1 MVTLAPSQPA
11 GLSLEAPPS
20 RPGALRRLLAR
31 FPDRDVD
38 APARPPSVGTPWET
52 RVLALLALAAYLFAG
67 WWLRHH
73 LHFAVGDAL
82 ARTANAKY
90 MLFAR
95 HPHFAALGFVWM
107 PIPTVSQLPAMLIA
121 EPLGCAADAGWVTT
135 AFWGAATVLV
145 LGRMSRHLGVPRI
158 TGLLIA
164 IAYAFNPVVLY
175 YAANGM
181 SEGPLFFFI
190 VLTFSGLL
198 RYLRDGDSTA
208 LLVAGLG
215 VAGCAL
221 DRYEAVPLLFVIMA
235 AVLLADL
242 RKFGRN
248 RAVTSTLL
256 VGIPGV
262 AGVSLWFLY
271 MKVIKGSFRAF
282 ITDASGNAQDAV
294 PGAKTAA
301 GSVLHPLTHVNDYAL
316 AAQSTPAASAP
327 INVSNTGL
335 DPIHYTLHFILSYA
349 PAIVLLPLLLLAVK
363 PLRRLWGVGALAAF
377 AVFLPGVTTYLLMH
391 IRSAGDPR
399 YFVSSVAVAVV
410 VVVALAARTNISVL
424 RFVVHP
430 FLILALLLGW
440 ETGVHAQ
447 VDRNATRQ
455 EQEWRVFE
463 VAYGHVDTRDT
474 REIVAWAGFAK
485 RFDKILKPGD
495 VAYDDV
501 RFSFEAELYST
512 KPKQFIINNDADFDK
527 ISADPYRPGVRIDY
541 VVTTS
546 GRGDGID
553 FGQRIVGADPT
564 AWQRI
569 DDPGPGIIYKR
580 IRPDTFIGPLGV
592 G

>member
-1 MVTLAPSQPA
+1 MVTLAPPQPALLPEPQPA
-11 GLSLEAPPS
+11 G
-20 RPGALRRLLAR
+20 PGFVRRVLAR
-31 FPDRDVD
+31 FPDRDAA
-38 APARPPSVGTPWET
+38 APARPPSTGTPWEI
-52 RVLALLALAAYLFAG
+52 RILALLALAAYLFAG

-121 EPLGCAADAGWVTT
+121 EPLGYAADAGWVTT
-135 AFWGAATVLV
+135 ALWGGATVLV

-158 TGLLIA
+158 TGLLITLA
-164 IAYAFNPVVLY
+164 FAFNPVIVY

-198 RYLRDGDSTA
+198 RYLRDGYTAA

-221 DRYEAVPLLFVIMA
+221 DRYEAVPLLFVVMG

-242 RKFGRN
+242 RKFGHN
-248 RAVTSTLL
+248 RAATSTLL

-262 AGVSLWFLY
+262 AGVTLWFLY

-282 ITDASGNAQDAV
+282 LTDASGNAQDAV
-294 PGAKTAA
+294 PGAPTAS
-301 GSVLHPLTHVNDYAL
+301 GPVLHPLARASDFAL
-316 AAQSTPAASAP
+316 AAQSTPAGGAP

-335 DPIHYTLHFILSYA
+335 DPIQYTVHFILSYA
-349 PAIVLLPLLLLAVK
+349 PAIVLLPLLLLAFR
-363 PLRRLWGVGALAAF
+363 PLRRLWGVVALAAF

-391 IRSAGDPR
+391 IGSAGDPR
-399 YFVSSVAVAVV
+399 YFVSSIAVATV

-424 RFVVHP
+424 RFLVHP
-430 FLILALLLGW
+430 LLVVALLLGW

-455 EQEWRVFE
+455 EQEWRVFD
-463 VAYGHVDTRDT
+463 VAYGRVDTRDT
-474 REIVAWAGFAK
+474 RSIEAWASFAK
-485 RFDKILKPGD
+485 RFDKILQPGD
-495 VAYDDV
+495 LAYDDV
-501 RFSFEAELYST
+501 RYSFEAELYST

-541 VVTTS
+541 VVTS
-546 GRGDGID
+546 GGRGDGID

-564 AWQRI
+564 AWQLI
-569 DDPGPGIIYKR
+569 PGPGPGIIYKR
-580 IRPDTFIGPLGV
+580 LRQDSNIGPLGV